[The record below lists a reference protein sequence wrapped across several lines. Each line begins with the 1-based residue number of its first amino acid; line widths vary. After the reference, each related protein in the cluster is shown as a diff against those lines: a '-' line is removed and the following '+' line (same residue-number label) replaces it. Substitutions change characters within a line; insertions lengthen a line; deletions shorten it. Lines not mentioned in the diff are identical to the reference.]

1 MLESNVGRDCG
12 ACDFAGG
19 NAGGGVWIENG
30 QGTKR
35 MTRKTI
41 NPDLVPV
48 FTPSLA
54 SVLFG
59 CELEKGR
66 PLTEQEVIAI
76 RDQCSTIAINKS
88 EALRLTEHRRLRG
101 R

>member
-1 MLESNVGRDCG
+1 
-12 ACDFAGG
+12 
-19 NAGGGVWIENG
+19 
-30 QGTKR
+30 
-35 MTRKTI
+35 MTRKNS

-66 PLTEQEVIAI
+66 PLTREEVIAI
-76 RDQCSTIAINKS
+76 RHKSSTVLFRRS
-88 EALRLTEHRRLRG
+88 EAFRLANQRGYDDVDPVRCWETWQKLRKKLKPRPHT
-101 R
+101 